1 MHAHEHV
8 VITDHRLVDRR
19 VLEYVGLAVAALS
32 DGHHRGCPG
41 RVGKPDCAGVLVH
54 RTWCYFHHDSLSLK
68 QAVHTTR
75 RSNPAPPYTEANAQR

>member
-1 MHAHEHV
+1 VDSGRVHAHEHV

-54 RTWCYFHHDSLSLK
+54 RAWC
-68 QAVHTTR
+68 
-75 RSNPAPPYTEANAQR
+75 